1 LVNGK
6 TYKVEEYVAPVVNEV
21 IIGEGSV
28 SGATAGDKEITGL
41 TSGKIYK
48 VTMDGVEKY
57 TKADGT
63 LGEEGE
69 KAALTG
75 TSITG
80 LVNGKTYKVEE
91 YVAPVVNEVIIG
103 EGSVSG
109 ATAGDKEIT
118 GLTSGKIYKVTM
130 DGVEK
135 YTKADGTLGEEG
147 EKAALTGTSI
157 TGLVNGK
164 TYKVEEDLSA
174 ISTIGRLMLK
184 FTNLVK

>member
-1 LVNGK
+1 
-6 TYKVEEYVAPVVNEV
+6 
-21 IIGEGSV
+21 
-28 SGATAGDKEITGL
+28 
-41 TSGKIYK
+41 
-48 VTMDGVEKY
+48 
-57 TKADGT
+57 
-63 LGEEGE
+63 
-69 KAALTG
+69 
-75 TSITG
+75 
-80 LVNGKTYKVEE
+80 
-91 YVAPVVNEVIIG
+91 
-103 EGSVSG
+103 
-109 ATAGDKEIT
+109 
-118 GLTSGKIYKVTM
+118 TM

>member
-1 LVNGK
+1 
-6 TYKVEEYVAPVVNEV
+6 
-21 IIGEGSV
+21 
-28 SGATAGDKEITGL
+28 
-41 TSGKIYK
+41 
-48 VTMDGVEKY
+48 
-57 TKADGT
+57 DGT

-130 DGVEK
+130 
-135 YTKADGTLGEEG
+135 
-147 EKAALTGTSI
+147 
-157 TGLVNGK
+157 
-164 TYKVEEDLSA
+164 
-174 ISTIGRLMLK
+174 
-184 FTNLVK
+184 

>member
-69 KAALTG
+69 
-75 TSITG
+75 
-80 LVNGKTYKVEE
+80 
-91 YVAPVVNEVIIG
+91 
-103 EGSVSG
+103 
-109 ATAGDKEIT
+109 
-118 GLTSGKIYKVTM
+118 
-130 DGVEK
+130 
-135 YTKADGTLGEEG
+135 
-147 EKAALTGTSI
+147 
-157 TGLVNGK
+157 
-164 TYKVEEDLSA
+164 
-174 ISTIGRLMLK
+174 
-184 FTNLVK
+184 